1 MLYDGYQRQSRP
13 DLSKNCKWTLRVQS
27 FKDSFATTACIVS
40 CLSYRDRQAHR
51 IVFKPMPKFDKVVA
65 KTSRSPLQC
74 QPLREQNRSGDL
86 GRPVL
91 ISKHACSPLRLHACR
106 SSFTTVSTYNA
117 TAWSQKICKPWVT
130 LLWVISLSFDCRFT
144 SCACFTVLE
153 RMVKLMQSHE
163 DHAYLSLL

>member
-1 MLYDGYQRQSRP
+1 MLYDGYPRQSRP
-13 DLSKNCKWTLRVQS
+13 DLFKNCKWTLRVQA
-27 FKDSFATTACIVS
+27 FKDSFATIACIVS

-51 IVFKPMPKFDKVVA
+51 IVFKPMPEFDKVVA

-91 ISKHACSPLRLHACR
+91 IFKHACSPLRLHACR
-106 SSFTTVSTYNA
+106 SSFTTVSIMLQPDHKRYANPGLHYYG
-117 TAWSQKICKPWVT
+117 WSCY
-130 LLWVISLSFDCRFT
+130 LLIVVSPAVHVSQCWREWWKMHS
-144 SCACFTVLE
+144 
-153 RMVKLMQSHE
+153 QE